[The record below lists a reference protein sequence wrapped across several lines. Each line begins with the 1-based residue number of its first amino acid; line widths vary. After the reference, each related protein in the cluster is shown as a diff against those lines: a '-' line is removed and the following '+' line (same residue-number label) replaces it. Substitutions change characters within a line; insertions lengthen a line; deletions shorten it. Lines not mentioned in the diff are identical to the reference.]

1 MSQNQESAGSLAAL
15 QVKELLD
22 EMVAEMLHRISVQI
36 HAQKSSLDP
45 TNFATFQKLLSD
57 HPTHYRTLNGS
68 VELQLSLELS
78 NPPSQTS
85 GT

>member
-15 QVKELLD
+15 QVKESLD
-22 EMVAEMLHRISVQI
+22 AMVAEMLRGISVQI

-45 TNFATFQKLLSD
+45 INFATFQKLLSG
-57 HPTHYRTLNGS
+57 HPTHYRTSNES

-78 NPPSQTS
+78 SPPSQTL